1 MLQEAQSRS
10 TLFGERQSEC
20 APAPTSCTAG
30 RATGC
35 LVTTGV
41 GSLDGRADIADLLEE
56 ELSEA
61 SDDSITLP
69 RSRPRHMACLCET
82 SSSPTRAPCRRRGRR
97 AAGTTGVA
105 RGRRRGALV
114 DKGSRLPVEETP
126 ASGSA

>member
-20 APAPTSCTAG
+20 APAPSSCTAG

-69 RSRPRHMACLCET
+69 RSRPRHMACLRET
-82 SSSPTRAPCRRRGRR
+82 SSSPAVGALSAEGTQGCWYYRGRE
-97 AAGTTGVA
+97 GSEA
-105 RGRRRGALV
+105 RGP
-114 DKGSRLPVEETP
+114 SRQGESSPC
-126 ASGSA
+126 